1 MNVKGRL
8 EKPLVPDLPKNV
20 VLILKP
26 DKTVVIENQ
35 HLRFGKKLKN
45 IFIFVCFIV
54 FDIIHTV
61 YFTLLTV
68 VDLVFFTSRI
78 MNIICIMLWKM
89 FPNLP

>member
-35 HLRFGKKLKN
+35 HLRFGKKLKT
-45 IFIFVCFIV
+45 FSFLFV
-54 FDIIHTV
+54 
-61 YFTLLTV
+61 L
-68 VDLVFFTSRI
+68 
-78 MNIICIMLWKM
+78 
-89 FPNLP
+89 